1 MCNFALRI
9 WRDFYVKF
17 RVENSTRF
25 GFCLSQMRSA
35 DVGPEMPRQRHAS
48 LGASPSDLPVEEAFR
63 PETGSESGGENGSRS
78 KSLASESVD
87 PTSRPRFSRRR
98 NSPKSTLV
106 VRRVNED
113 EEEVGVTSS
122 RVEDRRTWGR
132 GRGRKHRSS
141 IAYLL
146 WSF

>member
-1 MCNFALRI
+1 
-9 WRDFYVKF
+9 
-17 RVENSTRF
+17 
-25 GFCLSQMRSA
+25 MRSA

-48 LGASPSDLPVEEAFR
+48 LGASPSDLPVEDAFR

-113 EEEVGVTSS
+113 EEEVGVESS
-122 RVEDRRTWGR
+122 RVELGGR
-132 GRGRKHRSS
+132 GET
-141 IAYLL
+141 
-146 WSF
+146 